1 MPTAYGSRPAHADY
15 GSPIL
20 LAQNPSAEGRGRGGV
35 GHFGR
40 TAITGDHI
48 KRAFQKSKNH
58 GLEAPA
64 TRFRNS
70 L

>member
-1 MPTAYGSRPAHADY
+1 MPTAYVARHTHADY